1 MGALRAL
8 GPRMHMESFQRRDAV
23 EPRGI
28 HSLSARRRESWEP
41 QNGPPAFL
49 QPSHGHRGPSL
60 QDVAAHQELSAH
72 AAGSEQH
79 TEPPAERTPGEGNG
93 EKGGLWAGGL
103 LG

>member
-1 MGALRAL
+1 MGLSRGTHSCAAGAAVGFKEPAVVHGAAL
-8 GPRMHMESFQRRDAV
+8 S
-23 EPRGI
+23 
-28 HSLSARRRESWEP
+28 P